1 MMLTITTPRKENVG
15 KKTSM
20 GLTRPPWLIQDNA
33 ANINKQQAKDSR
45 QASLQML
52 VYHQFCPIYKKI
64 ETYARYLS
72 DLLDGQLTFYETE
85 AQTNVNF
92 KDLANQKNQD
102 LVIYGEPNQSWIK
115 QLFTD
120 PVGCKA
126 VKCLPMSVLVVRQ
139 PHWPLQK
146 MLLITQGHETDNV
159 AVDWLLRLARP
170 DHTAVTVLV
179 LGPEMSP
186 VYRQAMID
194 MPSRLFEWFITSS
207 PLGQQLHRIAD
218 RLENWDVEEHLRFH
232 QGSPDQ
238 QIQREV
244 EQEDYD
250 LIVIS
255 ADPCDWWL
263 RRMLGEVVNPL
274 LRWRER
280 SVLVAKPIISQ
291 EVQ

>member
-1 MMLTITTPRKENVG
+1 MILTIITPGKEKVS
-15 KKTSM
+15 KKASM
-20 GLTRPPWLIQDNA
+20 RLTKPPRPTQDNMA
-33 ANINKQQAKDSR
+33 AINKQQVKNIR
-45 QASLQML
+45 QVSLKML
-52 VYHQFCPIYKKI
+52 VYHQFSPIYKEI

-72 DLLDGQLTFYETE
+72 DLLNGQLTYYETE
-85 AQTNVNF
+85 AQTHVNF
-92 KDLANQKNQD
+92 KELANQKNQD
-102 LVIYGEPNQSWIK
+102 LIIFGEPKRSWIK

-120 PVGCKA
+120 PVSCKA
-126 VKCLPMSVLVVRQ
+126 VKYLPMSVLVVRQ
-139 PHWPLQK
+139 PHWPLRK
-146 MLLITQGHETDNV
+146 ILFIAQGHETDNV
-159 AVDWLLRLARP
+159 AVDWLLRLAQP

-207 PLGQQLHRIAD
+207 PLGQQLYRIAG

-274 LRWRER
+274 LRWSER

-291 EVQ
+291 EV

>member
-1 MMLTITTPRKENVG
+1 MILTITTPGKEKVSE
-15 KKTSM
+15 KTSM
-20 GLTRPPWLIQDNA
+20 RLTKPSWPIQDNTA
-33 ANINKQQAKDSR
+33 VINKQQVKDFR

-52 VYHQFCPIYKKI
+52 VCHQHSPICKEI

-72 DLLDGQLTFYETE
+72 GLLNGQLTHYKTA

-102 LVIYGEPNQSWIK
+102 LVIFGEPNRSWVK

-120 PVGCKA
+120 PAGCKA

-146 MLLITQGHETDNV
+146 MLFITQGHETDNV
-159 AVDWLLRLARP
+159 AVEWLLRLAQP
-170 DHTAVTVLV
+170 GHTAVTVLA

-194 MPSRLFEWFITSS
+194 MPLRIFEWFITSS

-238 QIQREV
+238 QIQSEV

-274 LRWRER
+274 LRWSER
-280 SVLVAKPIISQ
+280 SVLVAKPITSQ